1 MIEIKNTT
9 TNTQRRLLRRLQRP
23 LQTLTQLTT
32 LLSVTL
38 LTASL
43 AHAQADS
50 TVVVIPLFGD
60 DIPAVS
66 HPVADPFTN
75 SLGMQFNT
83 LPAGSFT
90 MGSPEDEPGRFA
102 GETEH
107 TVTLTKAFGMQV
119 TEVTNGQWNTV
130 IVNSTVAGVNP
141 STSHDFNGTELDSHP
156 VERVTWFDAV
166 FFANQLSSNEGRSAC
181 YAFSGQSG
189 TPGSNLFIS
198 NTTTIAN
205 CTGYRLPTEAE
216 WEYAAR
222 AGTTTA
228 FANPISFDS
237 TDTETGDD
245 FNANLH
251 AMGWYTYNRRMQNAS
266 DIAANES
273 GTKPVARKQA
283 NAWGL
288 YDMHGN
294 VFEWTG
300 DVFAAYSGNDE
311 TDPVGP
317 EIGSFSAASR
327 VTRGGAWF
335 NRASNARSAFR
346 FPIGANAR
354 ANTVGFRLVLP
365 KGQ

>member
-1 MIEIKNTT
+1 MIELKSTT
-9 TNTQRRLLRRLQRP
+9 TNNRKRLQRP
-23 LQTLTQLTT
+23 LQTLTQVAI

-38 LTASL
+38 LMASL

-60 DIPAVS
+60 DIPAES
-66 HPVADPFTN
+66 RPFADPFTN

-102 GETEH
+102 GEIEH

-119 TEVTNGQWNTV
+119 TEVTNGQWDAV
-130 IVNSTVAGVNP
+130 IVDSSVGGVNP
-141 STSHDFNGTELDSHP
+141 SASHDRGGTELDSHP

-166 FFANQLSSNEGRSAC
+166 FFANQLSINEGRSAC

-189 TPGSNLFIS
+189 TPGSDLFIS

-205 CTGYRLPTEAE
+205 CAGYRMPTEAE

-228 FANPISFDS
+228 YANPIGFDS
-237 TDTETGDD
+237 ADTETASG
-245 FNANLH
+245 FNANLD
-251 AMGWYTYNRRMQNAS
+251 AMGWYGYNREMQNAS
-266 DIAANES
+266 GVAAYES
-273 GTKPVARKQA
+273 GTKPVAKKQA

-294 VFEWTG
+294 VFEWNS
-300 DVFAAYSGNDE
+300 DFSAAYSGGAE

-317 EIGSFSAASR
+317 VTGSFRMIRS
-327 VTRGGAWF
+327 GGWANDARF
-335 NRASNARSAFR
+335 NRSALRLASSPSTRLEDL
-346 FPIGANAR
+346 
-354 ANTVGFRLVLP
+354 GFRLVLP
-365 KGQ
+365 QVQ